1 VHFHL
6 PWAFLLGD
14 HPSHPLIVLKKIHE
28 TSCFQRIEVKSF
40 SLIGTQ
46 AYSLVVSSGSSRRRR
61 PNIQGTEKRHP
72 KHNDKYLLRWVASL
86 SAFGKADDV
95 LRNIHRAINQ
105 NPYT

>member
-1 VHFHL
+1 L
-6 PWAFLLGD
+6 AFLLAD

-40 SLIGTQ
+40 SLTGTQ
-46 AYSLVVSSGSSRRRR
+46 AYSLVVSSSNSSRRRK

-95 LRNIHRAINQ
+95 LRNIHRATNQ
-105 NPYT
+105 NP